1 MVLIL
6 EKNSIKQSESRLKE
20 LEKKK
25 AAFNEKI
32 KLERNKLNV
41 KKRKERTKR
50 LIEKGAVLES
60 LQGSNAEQL
69 APDQTLNWIKQNIAS
84 EREKELENK
93 LKATQDELKFFK
105 RTAKQWTLTNDD
117 GSTIS
122 ATEFI
127 HQRWFSKNDQAP
139 RN

>member
-1 MVLIL
+1 M
-6 EKNSIKQSESRLKE
+6 ENNSIKKSESKLKE

-25 AAFNEKI
+25 AALNEKI
-32 KLERNKLNV
+32 KLERNKLNA

-60 LQGSNAEQL
+60 LQGSNAENL

-84 EREKELENK
+84 EKEKGLVRQ
-93 LKATQDELKFFK
+93 LKITQDELKFFK

-117 GSTIS
+117 GSKITV
-122 ATEFI
+122 TEFI
-127 HQRWFSKNDQAP
+127 HQQWLSKNKQAP
-139 RN
+139 KN